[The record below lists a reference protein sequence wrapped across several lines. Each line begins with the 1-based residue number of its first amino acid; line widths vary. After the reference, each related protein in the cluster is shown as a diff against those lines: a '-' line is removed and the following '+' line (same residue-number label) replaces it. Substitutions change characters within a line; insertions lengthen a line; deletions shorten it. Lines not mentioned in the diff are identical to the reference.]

1 MSARSL
7 VKAAWQTALAAGVLV
22 IGLAS
27 SSCGKHAHGMK
38 ELEEVTHYYY
48 NDLRWSR
55 LPSAAARMHPDIR
68 TAFLEDWTRRGQEL
82 QLQDLE
88 IVSMR
93 DDLEND
99 KAEVTLVVSWVERSS
114 MRLFT
119 ATITQTWLRTDDGW
133 LAIDTME
140 LPHGG

>member
-1 MSARSL
+1 MSARAL
-7 VKAAWQTALAAGVLV
+7 VRAILV
-22 IGLAS
+22 ASVFTLGLGSA
-27 SSCGKHAHGMK
+27 SCGKHAHGMK
-38 ELEEVTHYYY
+38 ELEEITHYYY

-68 TAFLEDWTRRGQEL
+68 ASFLADWAKRGQEL

-88 IVSMR
+88 IVSMQE
-93 DDLEND
+93 DLEND
-99 KAEVTLVVSWVERSS
+99 RAEVTLLVSWVERSS
-114 MRLFT
+114 MQLRS

-133 LAIDTME
+133 LAADTLE